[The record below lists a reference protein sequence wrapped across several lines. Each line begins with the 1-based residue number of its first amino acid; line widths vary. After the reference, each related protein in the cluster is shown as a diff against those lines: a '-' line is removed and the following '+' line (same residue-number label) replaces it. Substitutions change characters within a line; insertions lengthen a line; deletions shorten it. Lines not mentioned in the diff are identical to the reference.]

1 MVTLIKDGGVKY
13 LSDDSSLIPDLK
25 KDGWVCEGEEISP
38 DIEAL
43 KEEANKLGLK
53 YHHRCSYETI
63 KKLIEEAQK

>member
-1 MVTLIKDGGVKY
+1 MLKLHKDGGLKVV
-13 LSDDSSLIPDLK
+13 DPASSLIPLLRA
-25 KDGWVCEGEEISP
+25 DGWVCEGEEISP